1 MSWQM
6 QLNDN
11 EDLVIDQIPHWS
23 LFIFSLAQV
32 LLIIIVSVVA
42 INMLSGLPVW
52 TLVFPIAVLLLG
64 FLKVLS
70 RLAKYRFTHLIV
82 TTERL
87 IDVQGVFRRRI
98 REIPIRQISNLT
110 SSQRLLERL
119 YRCGSL
125 RVEYSGEIGHDDFAY
140 VRRPDRIVRFLSG
153 RISSGFQQ
161 SSDLPRRSPLD
172 ELVKLEELRNRGT
185 LSEQEYDRA
194 KSRLL
199 DQL

>member
-1 MSWQM
+1 MGWQL

-11 EDLVIDQIPHWS
+11 EDLVIDQTPHWS
-23 LFIFSLAQV
+23 LFISSVVQV
-32 LLIIIVSVVA
+32 FVIVVISIVA
-42 INMLSGLPVW
+42 INLLSGLPIW
-52 TLVFPIAVLLLG
+52 TLVFPVAVLLLG
-64 FLKVLS
+64 FVKLLS
-70 RLAKYRFTHLIV
+70 RLAKYRFSHLII

-110 SSQRLLERL
+110 SSQRFLERL

-125 RVEYSGEIGHDDFAY
+125 RVEYSGEIGHDDFSY

-153 RISSGFQQ
+153 RIASGFQQ
-161 SSDLPRRSPLD
+161 ASDLTRRSPLD

-185 LSEQEYDRA
+185 LTEQEYDRA

>member
-1 MSWQM
+1 MSWQL

-11 EDLVIDQIPHWS
+11 EDLVIDQSPHWS
-23 LFIFSLAQV
+23 LFISSAAQV
-32 LLIIIVSVVA
+32 LLIIIISAVA
-42 INMLSGLPVW
+42 INLLSGLPVW
-52 TLVFPIAVLLLG
+52 TLVFPVAVLLLG
-64 FLKVLS
+64 VVKLLS
-70 RLAKYRFTHLIV
+70 RLAKYRFSHLII

-87 IDVQGVFRRRI
+87 IDVRGVFRRRI
-98 REIPIRQISNLT
+98 KEIPIRQISNLT

-125 RVEYSGEIGHDDFAY
+125 RIEYAGEIGHDDFAY

-153 RISSGFQQ
+153 RISGGFQPG
-161 SSDLPRRSPLD
+161 SDLSRRSPLD